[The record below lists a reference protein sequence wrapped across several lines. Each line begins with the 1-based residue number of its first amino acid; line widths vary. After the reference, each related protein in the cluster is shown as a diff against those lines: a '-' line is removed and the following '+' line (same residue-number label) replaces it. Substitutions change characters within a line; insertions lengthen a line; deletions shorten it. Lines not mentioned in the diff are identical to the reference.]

1 MCGSLFLKLPFDCL
15 VPWSCLF
22 ASQMSVSMS
31 NPLASRTAC
40 SARDVT
46 ELRAV
51 TSFNKA
57 PRLQRRGMA
66 RKRVGCNLEVLIISQ
81 LSING

>member
-1 MCGSLFLKLPFDCL
+1 
-15 VPWSCLF
+15 
-22 ASQMSVSMS
+22 MS
-31 NPLASRTAC
+31 NPLASRTVC
-40 SARDVT
+40 SAIDVT

-57 PRLQRRGMA
+57 PGLQRRGIA

-81 LSING
+81 LSIKMDKTLHSQNIMCEREPVR

>member
-31 NPLASRTAC
+31 NPLASRTVC

-51 TSFNKA
+51 TSFNK
-57 PRLQRRGMA
+57 LHGSSE
-66 RKRVGCNLEVLIISQ
+66 EVWPGKGSDAILRC
-81 LSING
+81 